1 MKRDFLSITDWS
13 TKELLEVL
21 KISRQMKANP
31 KKFSKALAGKSVALI
46 FEKQS
51 LRTHVT
57 FEIGA
62 KQMGAY
68 TTYLTNADISLG
80 KRESI
85 YDVAKNLERW
95 VNAVVIRTY
104 AQQNVVELA
113 KYGSHSVIN
122 ALTDH
127 EHPCQAVG
135 DFMTI
140 QEHLKTFK
148 GRKFVWIGDGN
159 NVCHSLML
167 LAAKVGM
174 NFTAVTPPTHKPD
187 AQVLATAIEEAKKT
201 GAVIE
206 VIHDPVAGAT
216 NADVIYTDVWI
227 SMGQEAERETKMQA
241 FRAYQVNAKL
251 MKLAKPM
258 AIFLHCLPA
267 HRGEEVT
274 ADVIDSPQSAVFDEA
289 ENRLHSQKAIL
300 YYAIT
305 KSIGKKKT
313 QRS

>member
-1 MKRDFLSITDWS
+1 MKRDFLSVNDWS
-13 TKELLEVL
+13 TKELIEVI
-21 KISRQMKANP
+21 KISRQIKANP
-31 KKFSKALAGKSVALI
+31 KKFSKVLAGKSVALI

-57 FEIGA
+57 FELGA

-95 VNAVVIRTY
+95 VDAVVIRTY

-167 LAAKVGM
+167 LAAKLGM

-187 AQVLATAIEEAKKT
+187 AQVFATVIEEAKKT
-201 GAVIE
+201 GAVVEI
-206 VIHDPVAGAT
+206 IHDPVAGAT

-251 MKLAKPM
+251 MKLAKPT

-274 ADVIDSPQSAVFDEA
+274 ADVIDSPQSVVFDEA

-300 YYAIT
+300 YYALQT
-305 KSIGKKKT
+305 SKPNKKF
-313 QRS
+313 RR